1 MFSTKR
7 NALMAVAA
15 IFSALLAPAALAGE
29 SPGQVETVFV
39 AEDGIPAV
47 QSELL
52 EPRWLPWLGCW
63 ELFADAVDYR
73 EVESTG
79 RRVVCVAPRPDGL
92 GVSLTTHVNR
102 LVIAENT
109 VIADAQQRPLV
120 EPGCTGTQSN
130 AWSSNGRRLHSSV
143 ESSCEG
149 GARRSLTGLSM
160 LVSGTGWLELQA
172 MSLDGGTH
180 RELVVRRYKRLGD
193 SEMQELGYAPLDP
206 AVAARAAT
214 ARAAAAGPLNI
225 DDVIELNGEVP
236 VEVVEAAILESNSM
250 FALDSD
256 TLFRLVD
263 AGLEERV
270 IDLMVAVSFPDQFMV
285 DATPPSGSPSGGG
298 MVGPY
303 PFFYGNCYGPYFG
316 PAYGPYGYG
325 CDPWYAPWGY
335 GGFYRPGY
343 PGYRPGYGGGNI
355 SIKVPPSGSLY
366 GGRVVNENG
375 YARVR
380 PRPEPHLRNNGN
392 GVGNAVRNAFRRDGG
407 SGGSGGSKISSS
419 GGSSVSSSGFRSGGS
434 SSSSSSGGKARV
446 KAKPRGGGG
455 GS

>member
-7 NALMAVAA
+7 NSLLAATA
-15 IFSALLAPAALAGE
+15 IFGALLAPAAASAGE
-29 SPGQVETVFV
+29 PPGQLETAFV
-39 AEDGIPAV
+39 AESASPAL

-63 ELFADAVDYR
+63 ELFGDAVDYR

-92 GVSLTTHVNR
+92 GVSMTTHVNR

-109 VIADAQQRPLV
+109 VIADGQERPAI
-120 EPGCTGTQSN
+120 EPGCAGTQHN
-130 AWSSNGRRLHSSV
+130 AWSTDGRRLHSSV

-149 GARRSLTGLSM
+149 GARRSLSGLSM

-180 RELVVRRYKRLGD
+180 RELVVRRYRRLDD
-193 SEMQELGYAPLDP
+193 SEMQELGYTPLDP

-214 ARAAAAGPLNI
+214 ARAAAAGPLDI
-225 DDVIELNGEVP
+225 DDLLELNGRVP

-256 TLFRLVD
+256 TLFQLVD
-263 AGLEERV
+263 AGVEERV
-270 IDLMVAVSFPDQFMV
+270 IDLMVAVSFPDEFMV
-285 DATPPSGSPSGGG
+285 DAAPPSRPPSGGV
-298 MVGPY
+298 MVGAY
-303 PFFYGNCYGPYFG
+303 PFFFSSC
-316 PAYGPYGYG
+316 YGPYGYG
-325 CDPWYAPWGY
+325 CDPWFSPWGY
-335 GGFYRPGY
+335 GGFYGPGY
-343 PGYRPGYGGGNI
+343 PGYHPGYRPGYGGGNI
-355 SIKVPPSGSLY
+355 VIKVPPTGSLY

-380 PRPEPHLRNNGN
+380 PRPEPHPNNDGG
-392 GVGNAVRNAFRRDGG
+392 GVGNAVRSAFRRNGGSSSGPKISGGG
-407 SGGSGGSKISSS
+407 SGS
-419 GGSSVSSSGFRSGGS
+419 SSVSSSGFRSGGS
-434 SSSSSSGGKARV
+434 SSSSSGGKARA
-446 KAKPRGGGG
+446 KAKPRGGG
-455 GS
+455 S